1 MLPHVRTGHGMSDHA
16 QSGADCRIPARSGHL
31 MDPEADLPDIRHSCF
46 SCHPLLM
53 NPESIPDERIID
65 WFMMQF
71 CIIQQAEYVLREH
84 PRIPAQLSL
93 GRCLICLIQ
102 LDS

>member
-1 MLPHVRTGHGMSDHA
+1 MACSRMCA
-16 QSGADCRIPARSGHL
+16 QATACPTTRRAAQTAGF
-31 MDPEADLPDIRHSCF
+31 RHSCF

-84 PRIPAQLSL
+84 PRIPAQLRL
-93 GRCLICLIQ
+93 GRCLIFLIQ